1 MLYNEDSY
9 PLYTII
15 TIKGDVHLVCP
26 NCNTQANENEK
37 FCSACGFRLEN
48 TIDEAAVNEVP
59 LSECA
64 AEEVLTETEARSESV
79 SEAASEFL
87 ETPSESPSNE
97 VFSGDVITGRI
108 PSAGRKLWMSLLAVA
123 LVVILGFGVLAA
135 PIKNFFYRSVM
146 PSDSFFR
153 KVATDMIEDVS
164 NHVAT
169 VFDSLPTD
177 ANQSAKGSVEVT
189 IGDGLKDLVD
199 EYGGYE
205 ASEAIEWLNSI
216 KLDVNGATSSKRA
229 SGSVGIHVNDVDIT
243 SYDVVVDMAEG
254 MLYMT
259 LPDLNKTAIG
269 AEADMGYEAEAY
281 TELYDGLSKYM
292 PKSSV
297 VKKLLVRYLT
307 CIVKQVDEVDKSK
320 DSIEAGGVSQ
330 NCNKLSV
337 TVDAEM
343 LLNAARSVLE
353 EAKTDK
359 DLKKVIIDF
368 ATIAE
373 EAESGVDPEEA
384 YEEFVEGIKSALEEL
399 EDAEEYISDE
409 DMPEIILNL
418 WVNGKCEAIGFGFE
432 FDDGYET
439 AEFVSIETRKGG
451 NFGSSLFLDV
461 DGEGFGFEGS
471 GKVSGNKYTG
481 EFVFN
486 VNGLNIISIS
496 TNKLDADKLAD
507 GIISGSLTISAADS
521 VSGLLS
527 MVPTYERD
535 MYSMLT
541 ELSLTID
548 SSSSKDKAD
557 CTLTVNRE
565 EDLLLS
571 MKVKSTIG
579 NGKPA
584 NAPKDYVDAEDSS
597 EMQDWAYEI
606 DFETLIDKLE
616 KAGLPSEWIDMLQE
630 AIDSL

>member
-1 MLYNEDSY
+1 M
-9 PLYTII
+9 
-15 TIKGDVHLVCP
+15 VCP
-26 NCNTQANENEK
+26 NCNSQINENEN
-37 FCSACGFRLEN
+37 FCSACGFRLKN
-48 TIDEAAVNEVP
+48 ASGEAPVNETPVP
-59 LSECA
+59 ESS
-64 AEEVLTETEARSESV
+64 AEEVVTETAA
-79 SEAASEFL
+79 EAAFKPAP
-87 ETPSESPSNE
+87 ETAPEIMEAPVESASNE
-97 VFSGDVITGRI
+97 VLTGDVITGRI
-108 PSAGRKLWMSLLAVA
+108 PSAGRKLWMALLAVA

-135 PIKNFFYRSVM
+135 PVKNFFYQSVM

-153 KVATDMIEDVS
+153 KVANDMIEDFS
-164 NHVAT
+164 NHIAT

-177 ANQSAKGSVEVT
+177 ANQSAKGSIEVT
-189 IGDGLKDLVD
+189 IGDALKDMAN

-205 ASEAIEWLNSI
+205 ASEAIDWLSSI
-216 KLDVNGATSSKRA
+216 KLDVNGATSSERI
-229 SGSVGIHVNDVDIT
+229 SNSMGVNVNGVDIT
-243 SYDVVVDMAEG
+243 KLDVVVDMAEG

-259 LPDLNKTAIG
+259 LPDLNKTSIG
-269 AEADMGYEAEAY
+269 VEADMGYEAELY
-281 TELYDGLSKYM
+281 TELYDSLSKYM

-337 TVDAEM
+337 TVDSEM

-373 EAESGVDPEEA
+373 EAETDVDPEEA
-384 YEEFVEGIKSALEEL
+384 YEEFVDGIDAALEEL
-399 EDAEEYISDE
+399 EDAEEYITDE

-432 FDDGYET
+432 FNDDYET
-439 AEFVSIETRKGG
+439 VELVSYETRKGG
-451 NFGSSLFLDV
+451 EFGSRLFLYV
-461 DGEGFGFEGS
+461 DGETCNFEGN

-481 EFVFN
+481 EFVFD
-486 VNGLNIISIS
+486 VNGLDIISVS

-507 GIISGSLTISAADS
+507 GIVSGSLTISAADS
-521 VSGLLS
+521 VNGLLS
-527 MVPTYERD
+527 MVPSYERD

-548 SSSSKDKAD
+548 SASSNDKAD

-584 NAPKDYVDAEDSS
+584 NVPKDYVDAEDSN
-597 EMQDWAYEI
+597 EMEDWAYEV
-606 DFETLIDKLE
+606 DFEKLIDKLE
-616 KAGLPSEWIDMLQE
+616 KAGLPSEWISMLEE